1 MAMHKPC
8 SHHTRLTAQGG
19 PLRRQRQESREFDPG
34 GLGRRSAG
42 HFPIPSVSAHLLPS
56 RLQTGIFQ
64 NGEQAQGGLWSG
76 DPALPPSCFLVSLT
90 KSIRWS
96 HSGSTAQ
103 GWPSTLR
110 ARCSRATDPALEGA
124 LRTSMK
130 EITRGE
136 LQGVQRKEAPMPEAM
151 AVNKYFRCWANHA
164 NPN

>member
-1 MAMHKPC
+1 MSLTQGALEGDLQDTFLSLLCLLTYFPRGSKP
-8 SHHTRLTAQGG
+8 
-19 PLRRQRQESREFDPG
+19 EYSRME
-34 GLGRRSAG
+34 
-42 HFPIPSVSAHLLPS
+42 
-56 RLQTGIFQ
+56 
-64 NGEQAQGGLWSG
+64 NEAQGGLWSG